1 MAAFLID
8 DSLEEVSSPPSSLLD
23 HYPDWPTLPSFIQQ
37 NLSSAPQCQLWD
49 EHGLAAFRYGSP
61 QHRKYLIQLTLQ
73 ELVNKIDSN
82 RDHSVAAHYL
92 ANYFAHS
99 VTLYVRRKGDLNTR
113 DFYVADELHQVHR
126 LVSTTDAQQT
136 ICDSMHYLIEILDAE
151 LLVGGS
157 PHSQRRE
164 IDRLK
169 KEIKNTPKAEH
180 LHDDLHRA
188 TQILTLRSMFT
199 SNTNK
204 QSIAREFMN
213 KMNADCQRRGRYA
226 IINQDTQW
234 LPMSN
239 GFDLNLTTL
248 KLRKRWLDHH
258 IIGLANAIF
267 TVPAE
272 ELHTS
277 FSETTRRRL
286 FGPIPTLLL
295 QLAAGNPQRA
305 QDITVSLYLQLL
317 GHNKHKYLIFYMGQ
331 GHNGK
336 SLLITLLREAL
347 GELSAPLH
355 KSILFGGKE
364 TSSHSGFQIQL
375 DSIRSGFMDDLGTR
389 DVFNEQAVKMIVSP
403 DVEMVMREAGH
414 TRRGAAKARFRIGC
428 SLVLACNYGAMP
440 QIQMDQALV
449 NRFRMIPF
457 DATFVHA
464 DSVEG
469 KPGYYKAEPGLL
481 DKLKQPHHLSH
492 FINYIVLAGR
502 HYYDRNIRQHGEPLI
517 NERQMQEDL
526 EKMLIPIG
534 EEQLRSPS
542 SSLVSFPSPSRSSS
556 STFQHWW
563 DTHVMY
569 RPGEHVPIATL
580 ASAYMSTT
588 NTRFRDPTK
597 EFGQLLQTHYP
608 HILRDKKKQIM
619 TSVDGVRAK
628 RMVLF
633 DYQLYL
639 ARVKQEEVE
648 EEGNE
653 EAELVVVTLEDQ
665 DY

>member
-8 DSLEEVSSPPSSLLD
+8 DTDDYPSPPSSTPTSLFEQ
-23 HYPDWPTLPSFIQQ
+23 YPDWSLLPSFIQH
-37 NLSSAPQCQLWD
+37 NLSSTPQCNLWD
-49 EHGLAAFRYGSP
+49 PHGLSSFRYGSSD
-61 QHRKYLIQLTLQ
+61 HRKHLIKLTLQ
-73 ELVNKIDSN
+73 ELVKKIDSS

-126 LVSTTDAQQT
+126 LVSTMDAQQT
-136 ICDSMHYLIEILDAE
+136 ICDSMHYIIDILDTE
-151 LLVGGS
+151 LLKGGS

-180 LHDDLHRA
+180 LQDDLHQA

-199 SNTNK
+199 SNTSK

-226 IINQDTQW
+226 VINQDTQW
-234 LPMSN
+234 LPMAN

-248 KLRKRWLDHH
+248 KLRKRWLDYH
-258 IIGLANAIF
+258 IIGLSSAFF

-272 ELHTS
+272 DLHTS
-277 FSETTRRRL
+277 FSESTRRRL
-286 FGPIPTLLL
+286 FGPIPNLLL
-295 QLAAGNPQRA
+295 QLAAGNTQRA
-305 QDITVSLYLQLL
+305 QNITVSLYLQLL

-440 QIQMDQALV
+440 QIQMDRALF

-464 DSVEG
+464 ESVEG
-469 KPGYYKAEPGLL
+469 KPGHYKAEPGLL
-481 DKLKQPHHLSH
+481 DKLKQPQHLSH

-502 HYYDRNIRQHGEPLI
+502 HYYDRNIRQQGEPLI

-526 EKMLIPIG
+526 EKMLTPVVD
-534 EEQLRSPS
+534 QVRSLS
-542 SSLVSFPSPSRSSS
+542 SSSSSFSSPSRSSS
-556 STFQHWW
+556 SSFQTWW
-563 DTHVMY
+563 DTHVIY
-569 RPGEHVPIATL
+569 RPGEHVAIATL
-580 ASAYMSTT
+580 ASAYMRDTKTS
-588 NTRFRDPTK
+588 FRDPTK

-633 DYQLYL
+633 DYQLYV
-639 ARVKQEEVE
+639 AGIKEEDE
-648 EEGNE
+648 DEDDNE
-653 EAELVVVTLEDQ
+653 VVIEDQ